1 MARGASAKEREGE
14 AGRPH
19 PAPASGLLPR
29 PGPCSA
35 RAYIWWAAVPGS
47 SPVYPP
53 RLQDRLAALCRQPAA
68 AGVLLPRE
76 PRLAA
81 RSPPR
86 AWF

>member
-1 MARGASAKEREGE
+1 MTRDASAKEREGE

-19 PAPASGLLPR
+19 PTHASGLLPR

-35 RAYIWWAAVPGS
+35 RAYLVGGRARLFSSLSPTPPAA
-47 SPVYPP
+47 
-53 RLQDRLAALCRQPAA
+53 RLAAPCRQPAA
-68 AGVLLPRE
+68 AGILLPRE

>member
-1 MARGASAKEREGE
+1 MTRDASAKEREGE

-19 PAPASGLLPR
+19 PTHASGLLPRPR

-53 RLQDRLAALCRQPAA
+53 RLQDTARRPLPPTRSRRHPPPA
-68 AGVLLPRE
+68 
-76 PRLAA
+76 
-81 RSPPR
+81 
-86 AWF
+86 

>member
-19 PAPASGLLPR
+19 PTHARGRAV
-29 PGPCSA
+29 PGH
-35 RAYIWWAAVPGS
+35 IWWAAVPGS